1 MRQTALRKIYLFS
14 IALALTMATALA
26 VAAIPGPA
34 IPSPKGTLIV
44 NINTA
49 TRSEL
54 QSLPNVGPSIAIGI
68 IAGRPYKSAGE
79 LARVS
84 GISRGQAR
92 LMSKYVVVTGA
103 TRKIEE

>member
-1 MRQTALRKIYLFS
+1 MRRIARTKVYLFS

-26 VAAIPGPA
+26 ATA

-84 GISRGQAR
+84 GISRSQAR